1 MLDQVS
7 LANQERFRAIAESDF
22 AARRDANAAA
32 PEPDLPELDE
42 TFRQR
47 AALQTLS
54 VRRATMEILYERSG
68 GTRMETDIV
77 RARPES
83 HIGRWVKHGVVGG
96 ILAGIVF
103 AMFEM
108 VMAVVQMGA
117 DAFFMPLRM
126 IGGIALGPQALDPGT
141 SLVTAGGAGIVV
153 HMMLSAMYGAGV
165 AAVASVVPTLRSSTG
180 SLVIWGSVAG
190 LALWII
196 NFYVIAPI
204 AGWRWFP
211 DATDPVIQFVAH
223 TFVYGSLLGL
233 YLDRTVR
240 AR

>member
-1 MLDQVS
+1 M
-7 LANQERFRAIAESDF
+7 A
-22 AARRDANAAA
+22 
-32 PEPDLPELDE
+32 
-42 TFRQR
+42 
-47 AALQTLS
+47 
-54 VRRATMEILYERSG
+54 
-68 GTRMETDIV
+68 TDIV

-83 HIGRWVKHGVVGG
+83 HIGRWVKHGIIGG
-96 ILAGIVF
+96 ILAGIAF

-126 IGGIALGPQALDPGT
+126 IGGMALGPQALDPGT
-141 SLVTAGGAGIVV
+141 SLVTAGGAGLVV

-165 AAVASVVPTLRSSTG
+165 AGVAWAVPTLRSSTV
-180 SLVIWGSVAG
+180 SLVVWASLAG
-190 LALWII
+190 FVLWIV
-196 NFYVIAPI
+196 NFYVIAPV

-211 DATDPVIQFVAH
+211 DGTDPVVQFVAH
-223 TFVYGSLLGL
+223 TFLYGSLLGL